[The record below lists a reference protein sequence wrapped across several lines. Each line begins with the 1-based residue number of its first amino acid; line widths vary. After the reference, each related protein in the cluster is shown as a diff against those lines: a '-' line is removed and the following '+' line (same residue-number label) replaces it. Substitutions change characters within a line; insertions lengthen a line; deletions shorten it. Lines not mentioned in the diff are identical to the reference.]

1 LNNLSEWEKEKSRN
15 LLHPFFDPI
24 KMESNSIIQGI
35 TDALPFF
42 RGTLLDLGCG
52 SMPYA
57 ALIKERILSYISTD
71 MRPNPQFPPMVCSDS
86 LHLPFKDASFDSILC
101 TQVLEHV
108 RNPFMLMSEIG
119 RVLRTGGC
127 LVMTMPALWPLHE
140 EPYDYYR
147 YTKYGL
153 IELATV
159 NNLEIVRV
167 AERGGG
173 ILAIGQL
180 FSTIIYDTLGKK
192 RWTRIPAKLLLG
204 PFLSLCKLFDS
215 VFYYPKL
222 TLGYTLIARK
232 RI

>member
-1 LNNLSEWEKEKSRN
+1 LNVLTDKEQKLSKD
-15 LLHPFFDPI
+15 LMHPFFDPI
-24 KMESNSIIQGI
+24 KIESNTIVQGI
-35 TDALPFF
+35 TGALPHLH
-42 RGTLLDLGCG
+42 GTLLDLGCG

-57 ALIKERILSYISTD
+57 ALIEERISGYVSTD
-71 MRPNPQFPPMVCSDS
+71 MRPNQQFPPMVCSDS
-86 LHLPFKDASFDSILC
+86 LHLPFKDGSFDSILC
-101 TQVLEHV
+101 TQVIEHV

-140 EPYDYYR
+140 EPYDYFR

-159 NNLEIVRV
+159 NNLEVVKV

-180 FSTIIYDTLGKK
+180 FSALMYDTFGKK
-192 RWTRIPAKLLLG
+192 RWSRIPAKLLLG
-204 PFLSLCKLFDS
+204 PMLSICKFIDS
-215 VFYYPKL
+215 IFYYPKL
-222 TLGYTLIARK
+222 TLGYTLIAQK
-232 RI
+232 KH